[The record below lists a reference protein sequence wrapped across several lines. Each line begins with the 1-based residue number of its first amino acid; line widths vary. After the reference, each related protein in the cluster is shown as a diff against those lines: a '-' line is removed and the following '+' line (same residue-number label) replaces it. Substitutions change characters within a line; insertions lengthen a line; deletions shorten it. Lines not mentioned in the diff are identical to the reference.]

1 MQIIEVPTE
10 TTKQLGG
17 VSSEFQVKGGLEMN
31 LRPHHLLC
39 IQKFTGHGYNADF
52 TAHMKS
58 IVSELTVNPETQI
71 TVVHGCDDLC
81 KLCPN
86 NIGGVCNSLE
96 KVTFMDSA
104 VLSICDF
111 AYGENVLWTE
121 AAGKAREEIF
131 ETEEFHNICACCQWF
146 ALCRSTEV
154 CYE

>member
-1 MQIIEVPTE
+1 MFTE
-10 TTKQLGG
+10 AMRKLDG
-17 VSSEFQVKGGLEMN
+17 VSSVLQVKGGLEMN

-81 KLCPN
+81 KMCPN
-86 NIGGVCNSLE
+86 NIGGVCTSLE

-146 ALCRSTEV
+146 ALCRSTAV